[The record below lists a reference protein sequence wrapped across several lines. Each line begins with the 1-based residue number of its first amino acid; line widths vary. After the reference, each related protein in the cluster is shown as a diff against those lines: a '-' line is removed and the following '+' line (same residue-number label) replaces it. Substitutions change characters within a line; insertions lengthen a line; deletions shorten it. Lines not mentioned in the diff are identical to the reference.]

1 MTSLVGTRAAGGPSP
16 CSPILMSCERP
27 GRSPTRR
34 GRPAY
39 RLAKDERPYAPIL
52 GVADMGW
59 SLARAQIDMV
69 ERQLTPVQIQPSGHR
84 HGTPPVAVRTRAARR
99 FHLGDV
105 P

>member
-1 MTSLVGTRAAGGPSP
+1 
-16 CSPILMSCERP
+16 
-27 GRSPTRR
+27 
-34 GRPAY
+34 
-39 RLAKDERPYAPIL
+39 LAKDERPYAPIL

-99 FHLGDV
+99 FHLGAV